1 MTIFA
6 VTAAAPT
13 TPAAM
18 TCGIVRRSALLLP
31 LKRPVRNEKVCR
43 GYLGECQSLRHVRRR
58 FSTRA
63 KRAQKFPVGSEKA
76 SAIRRG
82 RRASRE
88 GVERVGRGRRVA
100 LVPGALERGGVL
112 FRAPAV
118 NLHVVAPHA
127 SRSREIVVRFP
138 PVERPLDH
146 LADAVDP
153 VESHGEQT
161 AGEKRDVLVRYRE
174 YERPSGVDE
183 EEGDEIGHLDVP
195 ERNGVAT
202 TQLHDFSAASTRSHS
217 RYRSN
222 APRSHTC
229 PSLR

>member
-1 MTIFA
+1 MPR
-6 VTAAAPT
+6 V
-13 TPAAM
+13 
-18 TCGIVRRSALLLP
+18 
-31 LKRPVRNEKVCR
+31 
-43 GYLGECQSLRHVRRR
+43 LGECQSLRHLRRR

-118 NLHVVAPHA
+118 NLHALAPHA
-127 SRSREIVVRFP
+127 KTDAREIVVRFP

-161 AGEKRDVLVRYRE
+161 AGEKRDILVRYRE
-174 YERPSGVDE
+174 YERRGVDE
-183 EEGDEIGHLDVP
+183 EEGDEVGHLDVL
-195 ERNGVAT
+195 ERNRRGDDAFARFQRREDPFALAVQIERAALAHVPEPSMVFHDGLHARHHGVGSVLKRHARVRRH
-202 TQLHDFSAASTRSHS
+202 LVRVSK
-217 RYRSN
+217 
-222 APRSHTC
+222 
-229 PSLR
+229 